1 MPRLRSLG
9 LMLACVWLLPAAAR
23 AGEPDRALSQYAHS
37 AWRIQDGFLNGA
49 PSAITQTTDGYVWI
63 GTSTGLVRSDGMR
76 FVPWSPD
83 EGDAWYSSSSVFS
96 LLGGSDGSL
105 WIGTGSNLARLKD
118 GRLVHYTNAVG
129 RINQIVEDRN
139 GTIWI
144 TRSRVP
150 DGAGPLCEVAG
161 AQLRCHGTADGIASR
176 TAGPL
181 IAGADGSLWFGT
193 SDALVEWNRNGAP
206 ARTHKPRELEVAD
219 GLGGVMTVGAAP
231 DGSVWVAMSRI
242 GQGLG
247 LQRVRQGAWSPVTA
261 PGLDG
266 SRLVVNAI
274 FMDREKAMWIGT
286 EGQGI
291 YRLADGRI
299 DRLLRADGLSSD
311 SVTDFHEDREGNMW
325 VATSEG
331 IDCLRKTRMIS
342 FSARE
347 GLGANKVGALVA
359 ARDGTIWIANQNLE
373 ALRGREV
380 TTLQKQPGLPE
391 GNMTSLLE
399 DRAGRLWVGVDNGVS
414 VYEQGRFRPITRRDG
429 SSPGPIIAMT
439 EDRANNVWGIAVGN
453 PRRLVRIENFSV
465 REDIPAPRVPAAS
478 SLAADPEDGIW
489 LGLDTG
495 DLARYRQGR
504 LETFRFTEGLRGAVR
519 QVIASADGTTIG
531 ATIGG
536 LIGWRN
542 GTLRTLTTRNG
553 LPCGPVHA
561 IIFDAR
567 RTLWLYTQCGLVS
580 IADSELRKWW
590 DRGDTVVD
598 VNVLDIF
605 DGVRPALSPFQ
616 PRVSAAPDGRLW
628 FANETVV
635 QTIDPAHQTRNT
647 IPPPV
652 HIEQVIADRKRYP
665 ASQVVHLPPLTGDLQ
680 IDYVGLS
687 FVAPQKV
694 RFRYRLEGRDQTW
707 QEPGMRRQAFYN
719 DLRPGTY
726 RFRVM
731 ASNNDGL
738 WNEQGAAL
746 EIVIAPAWYQ
756 TRTFLMLCVLSAIA
770 AVWAIY
776 QLRMRQMARALN
788 ARFDERLA
796 ERTRMA
802 RDLHDTL
809 LQTVQGS
816 KMVVDNALNQRD
828 DTGMR
833 QAMEQVSVW
842 LGEASTEGR
851 AAVIALRAS
860 TTEKNDLAEAFR
872 RALEDCGRQG
882 SQTGSLAVA
891 GTAREMHPVVRD
903 EVYRIGYEAIRNA
916 CTHSGGSRLQV
927 GLTYARDLTI
937 RIADNGTGMDPA
949 VASSGRDG
957 HFGLQGM
964 RERATRI
971 GARLTVETKAGA
983 GTEITLVVPGRI
995 IFQNDGAGLF
1005 ARMRARI
1012 VSNSSVVKRE

>member
-1 MPRLRSLG
+1 MLRLRPSW
-9 LMLACVWLLPAAAR
+9 LMLACVWLLATPAR

-37 AWRIQDGFLNGA
+37 AWRIQDGYLNGA
-49 PSAITQTTDGYVWI
+49 PSAITQTADGYVWI

-76 FVPWSPD
+76 FVSWTPED
-83 EGDAWYSSSSVFS
+83 GNAWFSSSSIFS
-96 LLGGSDGSL
+96 LLGGRDGSL
-105 WIGTGSNLARLKD
+105 WIGTGTNLARLKD
-118 GRLVHYTNAVG
+118 GRLVNYTNAVG
-129 RINQIVEDRN
+129 RINAIVEDRN
-139 GTIWI
+139 GTVWI

-150 DGAGPLCEVAG
+150 DAAGPLCQVINETQ
-161 AQLRCHGTADGIASR
+161 QLRCYGTADGIASR

-181 IAGADGSLWFGT
+181 IAGPEEGTLWFGT
-193 SDALVEWNRNGAP
+193 SDALVEWNKNSGSGS

-219 GLGGVMTVGAAP
+219 GLGGVMTLGAAP

-247 LQRVRQGAWSPVTA
+247 LQRVQQGAWTPVAA

-266 SRLVVNAI
+266 SGLVVNSI
-274 FMDREKAMWIGT
+274 FMDRDNAMWIGT
-286 EGQGI
+286 EGQGV
-291 YRLADGRI
+291 YRLAAGRI
-299 DRLLRADGLSSD
+299 DRLMRADGLSSD
-311 SVTDFHEDREGNMW
+311 SVTDFYEDREGNMW
-325 VATSEG
+325 IATSEG
-331 IDCLRKTRMIS
+331 VDCLRKTRMIS

-347 GLGANKVGALVA
+347 GLSANSVGALVA
-359 ARDGTIWIANQNLE
+359 ARDGTIWIANEGLD
-373 ALRGREV
+373 ALRGRDV
-380 TTLQKQPGLPE
+380 TTLRNQPGLPE
-391 GNMTSLLE
+391 DNLTSLLE
-399 DRAGRLWVGVDNGVS
+399 DHAGRVWIGVGNGLS
-414 VYEQGRFRPITRRDG
+414 VYEQGRFRTVTRPDG
-429 SSPGPIIAMT
+429 SPPGPIIAMT

-453 PRRLVRIENFSV
+453 PRRLVRIENFTV

-478 SLAADPEDGIW
+478 SVAADPVEGIW
-489 LGLDTG
+489 LGLDSG

-504 LETFRFTEGLRGAVR
+504 LETFRFTEGLRSAVR
-519 QVIASADGTTIG
+519 QVTAYPDGTTLG
-531 ATIGG
+531 STING

-542 GTLRTLTTRNG
+542 GTLRTLTPRNG
-553 LPCGPVHA
+553 LPCAPVHA
-561 IIFDAR
+561 FIFDAQ

-580 IADSELRKWW
+580 IAESELRKWW
-590 DRGDTVVD
+590 ERGDTVVD

-616 PRVSAAPDGRLW
+616 PRASRSPDGRLW

-635 QTIDPAHQTRNT
+635 QTIDPTHQVRNT

-665 ASQVVHLPPLTGDLQ
+665 ARQVVHLPPLTGDLQ

-738 WNEQGAAL
+738 WNEQGATL

-756 TRTFLMLCVLSAIA
+756 TRAFLMLCVVSAIV

-776 QLRMRQMARALN
+776 QLRMRQLARALN

-842 LGEASTEGR
+842 LGHASTEGR
-851 AAVIALRAS
+851 AAVIALRTS

-882 SQTGSLAVA
+882 SQTGSLAVTGSA
-891 GTAREMHPVVRD
+891 KEMHPVVRD

-927 GLTYARDLTI
+927 GLTYARDLTL

-949 VASSGRDG
+949 IANSGRDG

-995 IFQNDGAGLF
+995 IFQHDGAGLF
-1005 ARMRARI
+1005 ARMRARFT
-1012 VSNSSVVKRE
+1012 S